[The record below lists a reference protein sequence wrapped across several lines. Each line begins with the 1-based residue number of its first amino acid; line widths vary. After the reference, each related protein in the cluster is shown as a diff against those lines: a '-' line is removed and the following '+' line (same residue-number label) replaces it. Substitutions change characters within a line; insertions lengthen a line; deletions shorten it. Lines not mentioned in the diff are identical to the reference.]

1 MFTDRTDAGVRL
13 AEALVALGLTDPV
26 VLALPRGG
34 VPVALPVARALGAP
48 LDLLMVRKLGMPGN
62 PELAAGAVV
71 NGAGHDVVFNRQL
84 LRSMG
89 LREEDFA
96 AAISQKL
103 SEIEAR
109 RKLYL
114 EGRAPVSLKGHSVIV
129 VDDGIAT
136 GATVKAAL
144 KALQRRD
151 TGLIILAIP
160 VAPRDTLDELA
171 SLADKVVC
179 LEVPSSFYAV
189 GAHYR
194 VFDQVENAAV
204 QKMLR
209 SIWSEQEEKK

>member
-1 MFTDRTDAGVRL
+1 MFRDRNEAGAAL
-13 AEALVALGLTDPV
+13 AEKLVALAPENPL

-34 VPVALPVARALGAP
+34 VPVASPIARALGAP

-71 NGAGHDVVFNRQL
+71 DGAGHDVVFNIQL

-103 SEIEAR
+103 SEIEDR
-109 RKLYL
+109 RRLYL
-114 EGRAPVSLKGHSVIV
+114 EGRTPMPVAGKSVIV

-144 KALQRRD
+144 KALRSRG
-151 TGLIILAIP
+151 TELIILAVP
-160 VAPRDTLDELA
+160 VAPQDTLDDLA
-171 SLADKVVC
+171 GLADKIVC
-179 LEVPSSFYAV
+179 LEIPPLFYAV

-194 VFDQVENAAV
+194 VFDQVEDAAV

-209 SIWSEQEEKK
+209 SIWSEQEK

>member
-1 MFTDRTDAGVRL
+1 MFRDRNEAGAAL
-13 AEALVALGLTDPV
+13 AEKLVALAPENPL

-34 VPVALPVARALGAP
+34 VPVAIPIARALGAP

-71 NGAGHDVVFNRQL
+71 DGAGHDVVFNIQL

-103 SEIEAR
+103 SEIEDR
-109 RKLYL
+109 RRLYL
-114 EGRAPVSLKGHSVIV
+114 EGRTPMPDAGKSVIV

-136 GATVKAAL
+136 GATAQAAL
-144 KALQRRD
+144 KALRSRG
-151 TGLIILAIP
+151 TELIILAVP
-160 VAPRDTLDELA
+160 VAPQDTLDDLA
-171 SLADKVVC
+171 GLADKIVC
-179 LEVPSSFYAV
+179 LEIPPLFYAV

-194 VFDQVENAAV
+194 VFDQVEDAAV

-209 SIWSEQEEKK
+209 SIWSEQEK

>member
-1 MFTDRTDAGVRL
+1 MFRDRNEAGAAL
-13 AEALVALGLTDPV
+13 AEKLVALAPENPL

-34 VPVALPVARALGAP
+34 VPVAIPIARALGAP

-71 NGAGHDVVFNRQL
+71 DGAGHDVVFNIQL

-103 SEIEAR
+103 SEIEDR
-109 RKLYL
+109 RRLYL
-114 EGRAPVSLKGHSVIV
+114 EGRTPMPVAGKSVIV

-144 KALQRRD
+144 KALRSRG
-151 TGLIILAIP
+151 TELIILAVP
-160 VAPRDTLDELA
+160 VAPQDTLDDLA
-171 SLADKVVC
+171 GLADKIVC
-179 LEVPSSFYAV
+179 LEIPPLFYAV

-194 VFDQVENAAV
+194 VFDQVEDAAV

-209 SIWSEQEEKK
+209 SIWSEQEK